1 MPKVQTT
8 GLKRIESKIRPVVK
22 TSISDEIVEQIITL
36 ISRGDLKPGQR
47 LPSERELCKN
57 FGAGRSSL
65 REALRCLCIVGV
77 LNARVGEGTSVAVDG
92 AKFLGKI
99 VEWRVMT
106 EQHDIENLMEV
117 RIALEGVTAASA
129 ALRCDEKDLLKIDA
143 LMKKMEAVTKKDE
156 KHFAPLDLEFHVT
169 LAEASQNFLIVDL
182 IAMIRGQLEKALSR
196 VLLLPNARPLSFKE
210 HLAIVSAI
218 KRHDPEAAREAMQ
231 IHLDAALKRYHNALG
246 SEHVAIAGSKLRKI
260 QNGRSK
266 SGKTSRHTLK

>member
-1 MPKVQTT
+1 MPKTLQAL
-8 GLKRIESKIRPVVK
+8 GLKRIESKIKPVVK
-22 TSISDEIVEQIITL
+22 TSISDEIVDQIISL
-36 ISRGDLKPGQR
+36 ISKGDLKPGQR

-117 RIALEGVTAASA
+117 RIALEGLTAASA
-129 ALRCDEKDLLKIDA
+129 ALRSSEEDLLKIDA
-143 LMKKMEAVTKKDE
+143 LMEKMERATKDE
-156 KHFAPLDLEFHVT
+156 KSFAPLDLEFHVT

-182 IAMIRGQLEKALSR
+182 ISMIRGQLEKALSR
-196 VLLLPNARPLSFKE
+196 VLLVPKARPLSIKE
-210 HLAIVSAI
+210 HAAIVKAI
-218 KRHDPEAAREAMQ
+218 KRRDPEAAREAMQ
-231 IHLDAALKRYHNALG
+231 AHLDAALKRYRNA
-246 SEHVAIAGSKLRKI
+246 VGSKQIAVAVTRRRK
-260 QNGRSK
+260 
-266 SGKTSRHTLK
+266 RHSL

>member
-1 MPKVQTT
+1 MPKKLQTP
-8 GLKRIESKIRPVVK
+8 GLRRIESKIKPVVK
-22 TSISDEIVEQIITL
+22 TSISDEIVDQIISL
-36 ISRGDLKPGQR
+36 ISKGDLKPGQR

-117 RIALEGVTAASA
+117 RIALEGLTAASA
-129 ALRCDEKDLLKIDA
+129 ALRSSEEDLLKIDA
-143 LMKKMEAVTKKDE
+143 LMEKMERATKDE
-156 KHFAPLDLEFHVT
+156 KSFAPLDLEFHVT

-182 IAMIRGQLEKALSR
+182 ISMIRGQLEKALSR
-196 VLLLPNARPLSFKE
+196 VLLVPKARPLSIKE
-210 HLAIVSAI
+210 HAAIVRAI
-218 KRHDPEAAREAMQ
+218 KRRDPEAAREAMQ
-231 IHLDAALKRYHNALG
+231 THLDAALKRYRNA
-246 SEHVAIAGSKLRKI
+246 V
-260 QNGRSK
+260 RSK
-266 SGKTSRHTLK
+266 KVAVVGTKRRKEYSL

>member
-1 MPKVQTT
+1 MSKSPQTS
-8 GLKRIESKIRPVVK
+8 GSKRIESKIKPVVK
-22 TSISDEIVEQIITL
+22 TSISDEIVEQIISL
-36 ISRGDLKPGQR
+36 ISKGDLKPGQR

-129 ALRCDEKDLLKIDA
+129 ALKASEEDLAKIEDV
-143 LMKKMEAVTKKDE
+143 LERMEA
-156 KHFAPLDLEFHVT
+156 
-169 LAEASQNFLIVDL
+169 
-182 IAMIRGQLEKALSR
+182 
-196 VLLLPNARPLSFKE
+196 
-210 HLAIVSAI
+210 
-218 KRHDPEAAREAMQ
+218 AA
-231 IHLDAALKRYHNALG
+231 K
-246 SEHVAIAGSKLRKI
+246 
-260 QNGRSK
+260 
-266 SGKTSRHTLK
+266 

>member
-1 MPKVQTT
+1 
-8 GLKRIESKIRPVVK
+8 
-22 TSISDEIVEQIITL
+22 
-36 ISRGDLKPGQR
+36 
-47 LPSERELCKN
+47 
-57 FGAGRSSL
+57 
-65 REALRCLCIVGV
+65 
-77 LNARVGEGTSVAVDG
+77 
-92 AKFLGKI
+92 
-99 VEWRVMT
+99 MT

>member
-1 MPKVQTT
+1 MPKKLQTP
-8 GLKRIESKIRPVVK
+8 GMKRIESKIKPVVK
-22 TSISDEIVEQIITL
+22 TSISDEIVDQIISL
-36 ISRGDLKPGQR
+36 ISKGDLKPGQR

-106 EQHDIENLMEV
+106 EQHDIENLMEA
-117 RIALEGVTAASA
+117 RIALEGVTAAGA
-129 ALRCDEKDLLKIDA
+129 ALKSSETDLAKIEDLLER
-143 LMKKMEAVTKKDE
+143 MEVAAKDE
-156 KHFAPLDLEFHVT
+156 KRFAALDLEFHVT

-196 VLLLPNARPLSFKE
+196 VLLLPNARPLTFKE
-210 HLAIVSAI
+210 HVAIVHAI
-218 KRHDPEAAREAMQ
+218 RRRDPVAARDAMQ
-231 IHLDAALKRYHNALG
+231 VHLDAALKRYHNALG
-246 SEHVAIAGSKLRKI
+246 SEHVATTGAKLRKV
-260 QNGRSK
+260 QGAKNK
-266 SGKTSRHTLK
+266 STR

>member
-1 MPKVQTT
+1 MKKKLQTP
-8 GLKRIESKIRPVVK
+8 GLKRIESKIKPVVK
-22 TSISDEIVEQIITL
+22 TSISDEIVDQIISL
-36 ISRGDLKPGQR
+36 ISKGDLKPGQR

-129 ALRCDEKDLLKIDA
+129 ALRSTETDLLKIEA
-143 LMKKMEAVTKKDE
+143 LMERMEAAAKDE

-196 VLLLPNARPLSFKE
+196 VLLLPNARPLSLKE
-210 HLAIVSAI
+210 HAAVVNAI
-218 KRHDPEAAREAMQ
+218 KRRDPEAAREAMQ

-246 SEHVAIAGSKLRKI
+246 SEHVAITGSKLRKVHGGK
-260 QNGRSK
+260 GRT
-266 SGKTSRHTLK
+266 GKASR

>member
-1 MPKVQTT
+1 MNDLQLSRAKLV
-8 GLKRIESKIRPVVK
+8 GSKIRRVTK
-22 TSISDEIVEQIITL
+22 ISISEEIAQQIMDL

-129 ALRCDEKDLLKIDA
+129 ALRSSEEDLLKIDA
-143 LMKKMEAVTKKDE
+143 LMEKMERATKDE
-156 KHFAPLDLEFHVT
+156 KSFAPLDLEFHVT

-182 IAMIRGQLEKALSR
+182 ISMIRGQLEKALSR
-196 VLLLPNARPLSFKE
+196 VLLVPKARP
-210 HLAIVSAI
+210 
-218 KRHDPEAAREAMQ
+218 
-231 IHLDAALKRYHNALG
+231 
-246 SEHVAIAGSKLRKI
+246 
-260 QNGRSK
+260 
-266 SGKTSRHTLK
+266 

>member
-1 MPKVQTT
+1 MPKKLQTP
-8 GLKRIESKIRPVVK
+8 GMKRIESKIKPVVK
-22 TSISDEIVEQIITL
+22 TSISDEIVDQIISL
-36 ISRGDLKPGQR
+36 ISKGDLKPGQR

-106 EQHDIENLMEV
+106 EQHDIENLMEA
-117 RIALEGVTAASA
+117 RIALEGVTAANA
-129 ALRCDEKDLLKIDA
+129 ALKASEEDLAKIEDV
-143 LMKKMEAVTKKDE
+143 LERMEIAAKDE
-156 KHFAPLDLEFHVT
+156 KRFAALDLEFHVT

-196 VLLLPNARPLSFKE
+196 VLLLPNARPLTFKE
-210 HLAIVSAI
+210 HVAVVQAI
-218 KRHDPEAAREAMQ
+218 RRRDPVAARDAMQ
-231 IHLDAALKRYHNALG
+231 VHLDAALKRYHNALG
-246 SEHVAIAGSKLRKI
+246 SEHVTNTGAKLRKV
-260 QNGRSK
+260 QGAKNK
-266 SGKTSRHTLK
+266 SNR

>member
-1 MPKVQTT
+1 MPKKLQTP
-8 GLKRIESKIRPVVK
+8 GMKRIELKIKPVVK
-22 TSISDEIVEQIITL
+22 TSISDEIVDQILSL
-36 ISRGDLKPGQR
+36 ISKGDLKPGQR

-129 ALRCDEKDLLKIDA
+129 ALRSSEKDLLKIEA
-143 LMKKMEAVTKKDE
+143 LMEKMKAAAKDE
-156 KHFAPLDLEFHVT
+156 KRFAPLDLEFHVT

-182 IAMIRGQLEKALSR
+182 IAMIRGQLQRALSR
-196 VLLLPNARPLSFKE
+196 VLLLPNARPLSIKE
-210 HLAIVSAI
+210 HAAIVNAI
-218 KRHDPEAAREAMQ
+218 KRRDPEAAREAMQ
-231 IHLDAALKRYHNALG
+231 AHLDAALKRYHDAVG
-246 SEHVAIAGSKLRKI
+246 SEHIAVAGTKLRKVHG
-260 QNGRSK
+260 GRRK
-266 SGKTSRHTLK
+266 SGHAGR